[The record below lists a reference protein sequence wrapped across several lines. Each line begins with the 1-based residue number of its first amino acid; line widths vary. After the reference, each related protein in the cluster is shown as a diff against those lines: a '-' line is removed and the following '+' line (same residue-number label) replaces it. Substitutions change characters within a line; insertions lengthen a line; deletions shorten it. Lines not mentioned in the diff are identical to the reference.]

1 MWKNMHSHKQNIKP
15 EGNMSTP
22 RIQNIPEMNYDEEA

>member
-1 MWKNMHSHKQNIKP
+1 MWKNMHSHKQNLKT

-22 RIQNIPEMNYDEEA
+22 RIQNIPEMNYDEET